1 MRVLQVNKFLYG
13 GAGAETVMFRTADLL
28 RSHGHDVSFFAMQDP
43 RNVPCAE
50 SKYFPRGRY
59 YDADHGLISRARDA
73 ASSIYSLDAR
83 KALRRLLRDQRPD
96 VAHLHNVY
104 HQLTLSVVDELAA
117 QKIPIVMTLH
127 DYKPVCPSYVMY
139 TDDAPCHRCVTG
151 NPGHA
156 VVHRCIKGSR
166 AASAVGTAE
175 ALLARTRK
183 LYKRIDAFISPS
195 QYLADVMMEGGLPA
209 DRMHVIPNFVAD
221 EQLRDDSPREVTG
234 PPMVL
239 FVGRLEEVKGVRVLL
254 EAARVVAPEVE
265 VIIVGHGPLEADVGQ
280 AERDG
285 VVRYLGRRDWGEISQ
300 LMDHAR
306 ALMVPSLWEENCPMV
321 VLEAGARGCPVIA
334 SDRGG
339 LTELVRHNEDG
350 LLVPP
355 GDTAGLVAAIKG
367 VVDHDELYQFF
378 GHNRW
383 TRTRSRNTGSSY
395 LESLLTVYR
404 AVHINKIA
412 RRQSLRTA
420 SYADPPSS

>member
-1 MRVLQVNKFLYG
+1 MRVLQVNKFLFG

-28 RSHGHDVSFFAMQDP
+28 RLHGHEVSFFAMQDP

-59 YDADHGLISRARDA
+59 YDANHGLISRARDA

-117 QKIPIVMTLH
+117 QEIPIVMTLH
-127 DYKPVCPSYVMY
+127 DYKPVCPSYVLY

-151 NPGHA
+151 NPGNA
-156 VVHRCIKGSR
+156 IVHRCIKGSR

-183 LYKRIDAFISPS
+183 LYERIDAFISPS
-195 QYLADVMMEGGLPA
+195 RYLADVMVEGGLPA
-209 DRMHVIPNFVAD
+209 ERMHVIPNFVAD
-221 EQLRDDSPREVTG
+221 GQFRDDSPREVSD

-239 FVGRLEEVKGVRVLL
+239 FVGRLEEVKGVRILL
-254 EAARVVAPEVE
+254 EAARTVTPEVE
-265 VIIVGHGPLEADVGQ
+265 VILVGHGPLEEEVRQ

-285 VVRYLGRRDWGEISQ
+285 VVRYLGRRDWNEIAQ
-300 LMDHAR
+300 LMDRAR
-306 ALMVPSLWEENCPMV
+306 ALVVPSLWEENCPMV

-339 LTELVRHNEDG
+339 LRELVKHRRDG
-350 LLVPP
+350 LLFST
-355 GDTAGLVAAIKG
+355 GDANALLGTLL
-367 VVDHDELYQFF
+367 ELCKDATLF
-378 GHNRW
+378 
-383 TRTRSRNTGSSY
+383 TRMGS
-395 LESLLTVYR
+395 
-404 AVHINKIA
+404 A
-412 RRQSLRTA
+412 RRARTLSQNA
-420 SYADPPSS
+420 SSAHLIPLLDIYSNAQERAPA

>member
-1 MRVLQVNKFLYG
+1 MRVLQVNKFLFG

-28 RSHGHDVSFFAMQDP
+28 RLHGHEVSFFAMQDP

-83 KALRRLLRDQRPD
+83 RALKRLLHDQRPD

-117 QKIPIVMTLH
+117 QEIPIVMTLH
-127 DYKPVCPSYVMY
+127 DYKPVCPSYVLY
-139 TDDAPCHRCVTG
+139 TDDEPCHRCVAG

-166 AASAVGTAE
+166 AASAVGAAE

-183 LYKRIDAFISPS
+183 LYERIDAFISPS
-195 QYLADVMMEGGLPA
+195 QYLADVMVEGGLPA
-209 DRMHVIPNFVAD
+209 ERMHVIPNFVAD
-221 EQLRDDSPREVTG
+221 EQFRDDSPREVG
-234 PPMVL
+234 DPPTVL

-254 EAARVVAPEVE
+254 EAAQLVAPQVD
-265 VIIVGHGPLEADVGQ
+265 VIVVGHGPLEDEVLQ

-285 VVRYLGRRDWGEISQ
+285 VVRYLGRRDWDEIAQ
-300 LMDHAR
+300 LMDQAR
-306 ALMVPSLWEENCPMV
+306 ALVVPSLWEENCPMV
-321 VLEAGARGCPVIA
+321 VLEAGARGCPIIA

-339 LTELVRHNEDG
+339 LTELVRHDIDG
-350 LLVPP
+350 LLVSPKNP
-355 GDTAGLVAAIKG
+355 QHLASAIQLLSQDAA
-367 VVDHDELYQFF
+367 LYQRF
-378 GHNRW
+378 GHQFQD
-383 TRTRSRNTGSSY
+383 RTRMRNTGRTY
-395 LESLLTVYR
+395 LSSLLTLY
-404 AVHINKIA
+404 
-412 RRQSLRTA
+412 QSCISVQKAQGALIGA
-420 SYADPPSS
+420 